1 MWRPE
6 EGYSSDD
13 IDASELSLDDE
24 AEAIE
29 LDPTFTRQASVF
41 PGTVKIVVEATTFWS
56 VSLRS
61 ACHWELTRSR
71 THKEILFF
79 SSPFF
84 EAALSG
90 NWSETTEQ
98 QKTQRPASMSSV
110 MTVSQAKFLPTLG
123 SDSEAD
129 GGDEQEEEEYNQ
141 ENEDHVD
148 AGPLPFSDP
157 ESSSDA
163 EGRPSAREKAR
174 ARDAS
179 LVKLQQQKRRS
190 SKDQSSRPDAVIVLK
205 EERVSPAPS
214 EAF

>member
-1 MWRPE
+1 
-6 EGYSSDD
+6 
-13 IDASELSLDDE
+13 
-24 AEAIE
+24 
-29 LDPTFTRQASVF
+29 
-41 PGTVKIVVEATTFWS
+41 
-56 VSLRS
+56 
-61 ACHWELTRSR
+61 
-71 THKEILFF
+71 
-79 SSPFF
+79 
-84 EAALSG
+84 
-90 NWSETTEQ
+90 
-98 QKTQRPASMSSV
+98 MSSV

-129 GGDEQEEEEYNQ
+129 GGDEQEEEENDQ

-205 EERVSPAPS
+205 EERVSPAPLLGILVLNLAYRQAHFTTFSSIFIRS
-214 EAF
+214 ESFRFWP